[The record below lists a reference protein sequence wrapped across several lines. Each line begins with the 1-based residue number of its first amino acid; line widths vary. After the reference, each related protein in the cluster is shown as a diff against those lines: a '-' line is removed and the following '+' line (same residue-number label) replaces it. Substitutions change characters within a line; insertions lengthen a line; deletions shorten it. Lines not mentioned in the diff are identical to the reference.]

1 MFYEPRK
8 NDHGLPYN
16 PFKALIA
23 PRPIGWVTTLS
34 AKGEVNLAPYSFFN
48 AVSDR
53 PDIVVF
59 SSAGYKDAITFA
71 EETGEFVCNLATW
84 DLRDAMNVTS
94 APLPRGQSELEFAGL
109 TSAPCRI
116 VKPPRVAESPV
127 ALECKWLRTIAL
139 EPLEGPAKYHMV
151 IGEVVGATSTTVSS
165 STGWSIPPP
174 CARSPAFGS
183 FAAIFAGSS
192 PRPAISEIQFDKG
205 LSSWSFAKIRRSS
218 SNLSLR

>member
-1 MFYEPRK
+1 MFYEPRR

-16 PFKALIA
+16 PFKALVA

-34 AKGEVNLAPYSFFN
+34 ANGEVNLSPYSFFN

-84 DLRDAMNVTS
+84 DLREAMNATS
-94 APLPRGQSELEFAGL
+94 APLPRGRSELDFAGL
-109 TSAPCRI
+109 TPAPCRI

-127 ALECKWLRTIAL
+127 ALECKWLRTVAL
-139 EPLEGPAKYHMV
+139 APLEGPPKYHMV
-151 IGEVVGATSTTVSS
+151 VGEVVGTHIDDRFIVDGIVDTAAMRPIARAGYREYFVATPETKFAMDR
-165 STGWSIPPP
+165 PP
-174 CARSPAFGS
+174 G
-183 FAAIFAGSS
+183 G
-192 PRPAISEIQFDKG
+192 
-205 LSSWSFAKIRRSS
+205 
-218 SNLSLR
+218 